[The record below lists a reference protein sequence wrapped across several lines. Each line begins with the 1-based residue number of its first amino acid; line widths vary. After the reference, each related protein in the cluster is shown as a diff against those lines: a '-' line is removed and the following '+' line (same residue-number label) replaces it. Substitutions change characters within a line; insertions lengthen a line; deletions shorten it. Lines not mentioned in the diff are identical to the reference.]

1 MTPGEFASLFARL
14 RVCGAAMRQARA
26 NRTAFRRAVWA
37 SVALHAVAA
46 VALVT
51 FVSRDERPAKEVGID
66 TRAEASVRMSMP
78 EVEVEVAVAPPPLAA
93 MPAQPATPRAAEPPS
108 IPAQLPSPPEPAT
121 LQAAVRPAPQFL
133 PPEMLARIR
142 LTSGNPSPMID
153 TGVHQA
159 AGTSESAAAPAIHG
173 PLAADRTVVYVLDC
187 SGSMGAA
194 GKFDAARAALVSTLK
209 AQPPGV
215 RFAVIVYTGTASP
228 LLAGTGTAHPATAAN
243 IRLATDALA
252 KLEPRGAS
260 NHLGAVR
267 AALAFRPD
275 VVLMLTD
282 ADDLNASALKS
293 VAKSVPL
300 CVGRVTAAGVQSPQE
315 LK

>member
-1 MTPGEFASLFARL
+1 MKQ
-14 RVCGAAMRQARA
+14 VRA
-26 NRTAFRRAVWA
+26 NRAAFRRAVWA

-51 FVSRDERPAKEVGID
+51 LVLRDERPAVEVGID
-66 TRAEASVRMSMP
+66 TRAEASVRMSLP
-78 EVEVEVAVAPPPLAA
+78 EVEVDVKVADPPLAA
-93 MPAQPATPRAAEPPS
+93 VPEVVPAPPQAAKPEPQS
-108 IPAQLPSPPEPAT
+108 TQFPSPPEPAT
-121 LQAAVRPAPQFL
+121 PQVAARPAPQFL
-133 PPEMLARIR
+133 PPEILARIR
-142 LTSGNPSPMID
+142 LTSGNPSPKID

-159 AGTSESAAAPAIHG
+159 AATSVPVTTPAIHG
-173 PLAADRTVVYVLDC
+173 PLGAGQTVVYVLDG

-194 GKFDAARAALVSTLK
+194 GKFDAARRALVSTLK
-209 AQPPGV
+209 AQPPTV
-215 RFAVIVYTGTASP
+215 RFQVIVYTGTAYP
-228 LLAGTGTAHPATAAN
+228 LLAGNGTAIPATESN

-252 KLEPRGAS
+252 KLEPRGTS

-275 VVLMLTD
+275 VILMLTD
-282 ADDLNASALKS
+282 ADDLSATALKA

-300 CVGRVTAAGVQSPQE
+300 YVGRVTAAGVQSPQE